1 MIVEKANK
9 MTYNQ
14 MMYTYQAITIDKD
27 CKAGDIIK
35 NRDGIDMIVLEIG
48 GKSYKKRDMVAAVP
62 LDYVSVCYSYM
73 DLSSYGL
80 VNTGIKN
87 EDGFKWIRSTDKL

>member
-1 MIVEKANK
+1 MIVEKANR

-14 MMYTYQAITIDKD
+14 MMHTYQVIMIDKD

-62 LDYVSVCYSYM
+62 LDYVSVCYSHM

-80 VNTGIKN
+80 VNTGIEN
-87 EDGFKWIRSTDKL
+87 EDGYKWIRNGDVL